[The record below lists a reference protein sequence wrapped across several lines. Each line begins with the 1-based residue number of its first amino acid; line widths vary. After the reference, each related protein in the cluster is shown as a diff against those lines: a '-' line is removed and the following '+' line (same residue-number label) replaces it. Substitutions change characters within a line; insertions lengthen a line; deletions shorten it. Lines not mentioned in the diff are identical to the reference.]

1 MVARGNCEFCKAT
14 KNREGFI
21 LPRLVKLLSILL
33 LGIYC
38 VNANAVEEEDF
49 WTGKTIQNGLIN
61 IVYDTKTDSV
71 FLQLDKKQIDSA
83 FIFQSSLPHG
93 IGSNDIGLDRG
104 QLGDTR
110 LVEFTRFGNK
120 ILLKQLNTEYR
131 AITENQ
137 AERKSIDEAFADSV
151 LAGFEIVDESDTSL
165 TVSYQDFLYSDIH
178 GISDRLSRSGQGAYS
193 LDKSRSGVYLARTKT
208 FEKNT
213 ELEALVTFGGTPKG
227 QYIRDV
233 APDAKS
239 VTVHLHH
246 SFIALPD
253 NNYVPREFHPF
264 SGFWKHSYIDYSVP
278 ITSNMEQKFIP
289 RHRLAKVDPSSL
301 ESEAVQPIIYYL
313 DPGIPEPIMSALREG
328 ALWWDQAFTAA
339 GYKNAFQV
347 KVLPEDADPMDVRY
361 NVIQWVHRAT
371 RGWSY
376 GASVIDPRTGEI
388 IKGHV
393 TLGSLRVRQDFLI
406 ATGFTAPYVEG
417 SDVVDTTKELTLA
430 LDRIRQLSAHEVG
443 HTLGIAHNFAASE
456 NNRASVMDYPHP
468 LISLNNGKIDISE
481 AYAKGIGEW
490 DKYTIAYG
498 YQDFTGT
505 TNENEALL
513 DLVSNAKQSGYL
525 YKSDPDAR
533 VPQKASA
540 NGHLWDNGSEPIAE
554 FKRVSELRKFA
565 INQFGSNNLP
575 LNENYSDLER
585 RLVPIYYSHRYQLD
599 ALVKQI
605 SGVNYAYT
613 VKQNG
618 QTPNVSFVDG
628 DIQTQALSLMLSS
641 ASPDY
646 LALPNSILAMI
657 PPKAY
662 GDSRTRE
669 SMPSRMGI
677 AFDPMT
683 AAESVAAYSL
693 NILLQ
698 TERLNRLAFQH
709 NQQSKIPSIT
719 QLTESLFTRLIKN
732 NNTDRLSQ
740 RIKMV
745 ALSVFFETLANTELS
760 PDVKL
765 DMQKV
770 LMAYQK
776 WLKKYDNK
784 LANEVLIKH
793 VDHYWQHNTWPILVP
808 IKSMPPGSPI

>member
-1 MVARGNCEFCKAT
+1 M
-14 KNREGFI
+14 
-21 LPRLVKLLSILL
+21 PRIVKLLSILL
-33 LGIYC
+33 LSIYF
-38 VNANAVEEEDF
+38 VNASAVEEEDF
-49 WTGKTIQNGLIN
+49 WAGKTVQNGLIN
-61 IVYDTKTDSV
+61 IVYDAKTDTV

-83 FIFQSSLPHG
+83 LIFQSSLPHG

-131 AITENQ
+131 AMTENK

-151 LAGFEIVDESDTSL
+151 IAGFEIVDESDT
-165 TVSYQDFLYSDIH
+165 TVTVNYQDFLYSDIH
-178 GISDRLSRSGQGAYS
+178 GISDSLSRSGQGGYS
-193 LDKSRSGVYLARTKT
+193 PDKNRSGVYLPRTKS

-213 ELEALVTFGGTPKG
+213 ELEALVTFGGSPKG
-227 QYIRDV
+227 QYIKDV
-233 APDAKS
+233 TPDAKS

-253 NNYVPREFHPF
+253 DNYEPREFHPF

-278 ITSNMEQKFIP
+278 IEANMEKKFIP
-289 RHRLAKVDPSSL
+289 RHRLSKVDPSAL
-301 ESEAVQPIIYYL
+301 LSEAVDPIVYYL
-313 DPGIPEPIMSALREG
+313 DPGIPEPVMSSLKEG
-328 ALWWDQAFTAA
+328 ALWWDQAFEAA

-376 GASVIDPRTGEI
+376 GSSVIDPRTGEI

-406 ATGFTAPYVEG
+406 ATGFTAPYVDG
-417 SDVVDTTKELTLA
+417 AGTVDTSKELSLA
-430 LDRIRQLSAHEVG
+430 LDRIKQLSAHEVG

-456 NNRASVMDYPHP
+456 NKRASVMDYPHP
-468 LISLNNGKIDISE
+468 LITLKKGKVDISE

-490 DKYTIAYG
+490 DKYTIAFG
-498 YQDFTGT
+498 YQDFRDT
-505 TNENEALL
+505 TNEAQALL
-513 DLVSNAKQSGYL
+513 NLVSNAKQSGYL

-533 VPQKASA
+533 VPKRASA
-540 NGHLWDNGSEPIAE
+540 NGHLWDNGSEPITE
-554 FKRVSELRKFA
+554 FKRVSELREFA
-565 INQFGSNNLP
+565 IKQFGSNNLP
-575 LNENYSDLER
+575 ANENYSDLER

-605 SGVNYAYT
+605 SGVNYTYT
-613 VKQNG
+613 VKQQG
-618 QTPNVSFVDG
+618 QTPDVSFVDG
-628 DIQTQALSLMLSS
+628 RIQTEALSLMLTS
-641 ASPDY
+641 ASPEY
-646 LALPNSILAMI
+646 LALPSSIIAMI

-662 GDSRTRE
+662 GSSRTRE

-683 AAESVAAYSL
+683 AAESVAAYSI

-709 NQQSKIPSIT
+709 SQENNIPSVT
-719 QLTESLFTRLIKN
+719 QLTESLFTKLIKN
-732 NNTDRLSQ
+732 NGSDRLNK

-745 ALSVFFETLANTELS
+745 ALSVFFETLSNTELS

-765 DMQKV
+765 DMQNV
-770 LMAYQK
+770 LMDYQK

-784 LANEVLIKH
+784 LANKVLLKH
-793 VDHYWQHNTWPILVP
+793 VEHYWQHNVWPMLVP
-808 IKSMPPGSPI
+808 VKPMPPGSPI